1 MITSYDRKY
10 HIYKKKDMEKK
21 TETQALME
29 ALEREALRSNKPKI
43 DWEKRR
49 YEIAKDVMNGVLFS
63 PTMNEV
69 SHDLN
74 FEDIAVFSVGFADAL
89 IKELKRNS

>member
-1 MITSYDRKY
+1 MK
-10 HIYKKKDMEKK
+10 KK

-49 YEIAKDVMNGVLFS
+49 YEIAIEAMNGLLSAPVVDGVNPNPSFK
-63 PTMNEV
+63 
-69 SHDLN
+69 
-74 FEDIAVFSVGFADAL
+74 DIATFSVRLADAL
-89 IKELKRNS
+89 IAELKKGNE